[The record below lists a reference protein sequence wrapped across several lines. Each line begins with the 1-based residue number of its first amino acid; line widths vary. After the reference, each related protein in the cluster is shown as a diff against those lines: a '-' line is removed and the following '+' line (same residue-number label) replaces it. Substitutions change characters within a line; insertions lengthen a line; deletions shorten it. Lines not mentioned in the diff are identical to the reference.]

1 MTRTQITNKFYIS
14 AHLQNSTVFSPSFLI
29 KIGTPKIRQEPSVWE
44 KFVLIQRKTYLYC
57 QYTRKI
63 RTVTTAFTHMNAN
76 TPFIPFISWVLLF
89 MCITV
94 SHLHTFSL
102 PITSLSSSPKNHYFH
117 LTFIFSPFTFQDE
130 ALILLSWCMVVVN
143 TLTYK

>member
-1 MTRTQITNKFYIS
+1 MTRTQITNNIS
-14 AHLQNSTVFSPSFLI
+14 AKTELRLFAFLI
-29 KIGTPKIRQEPSVWE
+29 KIGTPKIRQESSGWE

-89 MCITV
+89 ICALPYRIFTH
-94 SHLHTFSL
+94 SLFPSRHYHHHQKTTTFTWL
-102 PITSLSSSPKNHYFH
+102 LF
-117 LTFIFSPFTFQDE
+117 FSPFTFQDE